1 LVKKRENEV
10 RIIDLVD
17 YICKNKN
24 ISKKNVLRIIFALPK
39 VIKNML
45 HRINKKKNSSIN
57 NVVVL
62 CDECKKYIQ
71 KYCGDNIYLAYTPK
85 HNRKIY
91 FRDLGKDYRAI
102 IMSKIRYFRN
112 KDKDNEVKKE
122 G

>member
-1 LVKKRENEV
+1 MSQR
-10 RIIDLVD
+10 
-17 YICKNKN
+17 KNNIRSKVNTCFLCGSRFEN
-24 ISKKNVLRIIFALPK
+24 ISQKK
-39 VIKNML
+39 L

-112 KDKDNEVKKE
+112 KDKDNEIKKE